1 MSSPL
6 LTRDTSELETLTYLK
21 GVAVDEVAE
30 YRMAAPAQ
38 TRAEFESMVG
48 LSPAVRELT
57 AATAALRAKHD
68 DLLGEVAECWDEL
81 DRRVPEPAAGAA
93 AGGSGGGGG
102 GASEA
107 AELREELREELR
119 ALERKLEERGPAAG
133 APQLEQLASRMDALE
148 RRAERT
154 EASAAAPASAVR
166 DLERKLQALERR
178 LEERGPAQRGG
189 GGRGGRG
196 GGGELEQT
204 RLEALVRTVADIE
217 RRLQQDPP
225 RPAESERRPAPP
237 PLALEPP
244 GRSWGGAGRAG
255 ALAASAAEHHPLDTV
270 PRTLQVVRR
279 DMEQLERQM
288 EQRIQQAVSGLSTAK
303 QLEACQL
310 QLDEQRAQSAAEQGK
325 LAEELHE
332 HEGLLGEL
340 TGMCTDLREITQE
353 ALTTAK
359 RSGARADEVCAAWES
374 VNRSRANV
382 RAQSASASLLAL

>member
-1 MSSPL
+1 
-6 LTRDTSELETLTYLK
+6 
-21 GVAVDEVAE
+21 
-30 YRMAAPAQ
+30 MAAQ

-48 LSPAVRELT
+48 LSPAVREL
-57 AATAALRAKHD
+57 AAANATLRAKHD

-81 DRRVPEPAAGAA
+81 DRRVPEPAGGAA

-102 GASEA
+102 GGASEA
-107 AELREELREELR
+107 AELREELR
-119 ALERKLEERGPAAG
+119 ALERKLEERGPAP
-133 APQLEQLASRMDALE
+133 PQLEQLAARMEALE
-148 RRAERT
+148 RRAERA
-154 EASAAAPASAVR
+154 EAGAAAPASAVR

-189 GGRGGRG
+189 GRGG

-255 ALAASAAEHHPLDTV
+255 ALAVSAAEHHPLDTV

-303 QLEACQL
+303 QLEACQQ
-310 QLDEQRAQSAAEQGK
+310 QLDEQRALSAAEQGK
-325 LAEELHE
+325 LAAELHE

-382 RAQSASASLLAL
+382 RAQSAGASVLGIG